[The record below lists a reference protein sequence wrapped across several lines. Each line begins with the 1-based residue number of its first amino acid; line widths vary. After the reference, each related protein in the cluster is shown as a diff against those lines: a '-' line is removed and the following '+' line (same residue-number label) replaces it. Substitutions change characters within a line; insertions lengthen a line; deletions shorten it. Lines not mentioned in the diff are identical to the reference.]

1 MTYSNEKIARAAGY
15 TPENQPSD
23 YDDVGDFWYRR
34 RTVSVEMPDGK
45 VVGGDTGDI
54 LYTGPDWPNDPGA
67 VATHLLPVLEARVPD
82 IIFDRDPDY
91 EDGPWSSTWSG
102 AREPVLVATWHAT
115 VIEAVMQT
123 RGVEA

>member
-1 MTYSNEKIARAAGY
+1 MTYTNEEIARAAGLPWPVAEDETDAGEAY
-15 TPENQPSD
+15 GI
-23 YDDVGDFWYRR
+23 Y
-34 RTVSVEMPDGK
+34 
-45 VVGGDTGDI
+45 
-54 LYTGPDWPNDPGA
+54 PDWPNDAGA

-102 AREPVLVATWHAT
+102 AREPVLVATWHAA

-123 RGVEA
+123 RGGYNTSRAVNLTSHPQRTY